1 MISNEELKSLKPGD
15 RVRIVREWTGV
26 NQALD
31 GSMDHWLGKIMT
43 VKYGIKN
50 NAVRMV
56 EDEGERSF
64 ASVDYSGWF
73 WYQDMI
79 DEIIDEAA
87 ESAAPLSMDEIALL
101 YA

>member
-1 MISNEELKSLKPGD
+1 MITHDEFKSLQPGD
-15 RVRIVREWTGV
+15 RVRIVSSWTTGQ
-26 NQALD
+26 QAL
-31 GSMDHWLGKIMT
+31 GGEMDHWLGKIMT